1 MAVFNI
7 GKAKANFSRILR
19 RVEAGEEVVI
29 ARAGV
34 PVAKLV
40 RCEPEKPKRRQP
52 GLMRGK
58 IWIADDFDAPLP
70 EPIAAA
76 FRGER
81 P

>member
-1 MAVFNI
+1 MGTFNI
-7 GKAKANFSRILR
+7 RDAKTRLSRLIRKA
-19 RVEAGEEVVI
+19 EAGEEVVI

-34 PVAKLV
+34 PVATLV
-40 RCEPEKPKRRQP
+40 PIKPVKMKRRRP
-52 GLMRGK
+52 GMMRGK

-70 EPIAAA
+70 ESIAAA